1 MYIIYEYVGKWRM
14 CTSTCVVESVHLL
27 EDKTEIFV
35 TEVPRYW

>member
-14 CTSTCVVESVHLL
+14 CTSTCVVESVYLL

-35 TEVPRYW
+35 TEVPRY